1 MVVSF
6 LASKCLL
13 QCDQLDESR
22 GVTSTILK
30 QMKERVSA
38 SVSDFTRNFRR
49 LRPKTFVVTIGTPA
63 VCQSTG
69 CGKGKNDSFTVV

>member
-38 SVSDFTRNFRR
+38 SVSDFTCNFRR
-49 LRPKTFVVTIGTPA
+49 LRPKTFVITKEPRQFINPLVA
-63 VCQSTG
+63 VREKMIRSL
-69 CGKGKNDSFTVV
+69 